1 MALCPYCGEENIDGA
16 DVCEAC
22 QQPLDFMSKPQPASA
37 IERSVLKGRVDVLAP
52 RPPVTV
58 DANTPVSEVLNILM
72 ERRIGCVLVTKNGEL
87 AGIFSERDALV
98 RIGAQASELKGRPI
112 STFMTPNPE
121 TVDEEARIAFALH
134 KMDIGGY
141 RHLPVLDEGK
151 IKGVISVRDILGYI
165 TDDLL
170 ATQK

>member
-1 MALCPYCGEENIDGA
+1 MSLCPYCGEENIDGA

-22 QQPLDFMSKPQPASA
+22 QQPLDYMSKPQPTSA

-58 DANTPVSEVLNILM
+58 DANTPVSEVLKILV
-72 ERRIGCVLVTKNGEL
+72 ERRIGCVIVTKNGDL

-98 RIGAQASELKGRPI
+98 RLGAAASELKDRPV
-112 STFMTPNPE
+112 SEFMTPNPE

-141 RHLPVLDEGK
+141 RHLPVMDEGQ